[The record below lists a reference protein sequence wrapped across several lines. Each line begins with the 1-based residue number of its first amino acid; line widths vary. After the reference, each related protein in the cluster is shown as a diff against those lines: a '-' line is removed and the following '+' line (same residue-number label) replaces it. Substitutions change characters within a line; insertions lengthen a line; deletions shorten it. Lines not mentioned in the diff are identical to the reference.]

1 MLRSRCVAA
10 ARRTCVAPSR
20 GLAKKAKPAASGS
33 AAPAAEPGVNAVR
46 GCNILKEG
54 EDPTMKPDEEYP
66 EWLWTIHIPKPGY
79 EELVA
84 KAETQGPDSLT
95 HDEARWLL
103 RGYAKARIK
112 EHNVRR
118 AKK

>member
-20 GLAKKAKPAASGS
+20 GLAKKVKPAASGS

-66 EWLWTIHIPKPGY
+66 EWLWTM
-79 EELVA
+79 
-84 KAETQGPDSLT
+84 
-95 HDEARWLL
+95 
-103 RGYAKARIK
+103 
-112 EHNVRR
+112 
-118 AKK
+118 